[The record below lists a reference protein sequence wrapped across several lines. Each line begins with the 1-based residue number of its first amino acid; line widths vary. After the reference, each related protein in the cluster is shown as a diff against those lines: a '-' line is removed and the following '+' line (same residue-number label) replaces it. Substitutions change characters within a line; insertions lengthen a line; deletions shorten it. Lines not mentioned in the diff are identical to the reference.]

1 MNNLFLTGFGHSSRQ
16 VKHVKSLTLYLL
28 SHGATQP
35 AINFL
40 FFIPLKL
47 LAKILAYAYDFAVNI
62 VTLINIAINK
72 THNIHDSV

>member
-1 MNNLFLTGFGHSSRQ
+1 MGFEHSSRQ
-16 VKHVKSLTLYLL
+16 VKHVKSLVLYLF
-28 SHGATQP
+28 SYGTTQP

-40 FFIPLKL
+40 TFIPLKL
-47 LAKILAYAYDFAVNI
+47 LAKILAYAFDFAVNI